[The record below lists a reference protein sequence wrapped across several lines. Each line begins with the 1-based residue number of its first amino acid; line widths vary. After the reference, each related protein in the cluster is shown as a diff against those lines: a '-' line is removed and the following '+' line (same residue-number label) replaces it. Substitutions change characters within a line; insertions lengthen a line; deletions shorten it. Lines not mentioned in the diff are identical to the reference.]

1 MLGKETTTLL
11 TAMKY
16 ITHTCN
22 QHEEKAVQ
30 DSIVLLIQIDV
41 VFQFYPRFMIMS
53 LKQRGQKLNQG

>member
-41 VFQFYPRFMIMS
+41 FQFYPRFMIMS
-53 LKQRGQKLNQG
+53 LKQRG

>member
-1 MLGKETTTLL
+1 MLGKKTTTLS

-22 QHEEKAVQ
+22 QHEEKTVQ